1 MNHDAHKDAYK
12 AADAVQGLK
21 GQGVSLQQLR
31 LFVTLAQHRNFTQV
45 GNAFGITQSAVSRS
59 IRELEELLELRLFDR
74 TTRHVSL
81 TDTGRALLP
90 RIALLVDELEAA
102 LRFGQHVSTAES
114 GAVSIASSSS
124 LVASSVPALLASCRA
139 SYPNIALTL
148 FDAPQSRVLELVRAG
163 DADLG
168 ILIDPPNL
176 DGLTAEA
183 LFSDALCAI
192 VPARHPFASHATL
205 RWSELHGVDL
215 FLLDDDAGSY
225 DVIAR
230 GLAEHGA
237 ARVRLQRLSQ
247 ATSVMQMV
255 AAGLGIGLQPVHER
269 FGFAGAHGEVQAV
282 PLWPSVV
289 RNVFVIKRKNRTLQS
304 QAACIWNHIVGVR
317 REAAGD
323 LQTAAA

>member
-1 MNHDAHKDAYK
+1 MNHGHKTAE
-12 AADAVQGLK
+12 AMQGLK
-21 GQGVSLQQLR
+21 GSGVSLQQLR
-31 LFVTLAQHRNFTQV
+31 LFVTLAQHRNFTQA

-59 IRELEELLELRLFDR
+59 IRELEELLDLRLFDR

-102 LRFGQHVSTAES
+102 LRFGQRVATAES
-114 GAVSIASSSS
+114 GAVAIASSSS

-148 FDAPQSRVLELVRAG
+148 HDAPQSRVLELVRSG

-168 ILIDPPNL
+168 VLIDPPNL

-192 VPARHPFASHATL
+192 VPARHPFASQATL
-205 RWSELHGVDL
+205 RWHDLRGVDL

-225 DVIAR
+225 GVIAR
-230 GLAEHGA
+230 ALAEHGA
-237 ARVRLQRLSQ
+237 ANVKLQRLSQ
-247 ATSVMQMV
+247 ATGVVQMV
-255 AAGLGIGLQPVHER
+255 AAGLGIGIQPMHACS
-269 FGFAGAHGEVQAV
+269 GSASAAAHALVQSV
-282 PLWPSVV
+282 PLWPSVARAV
-289 RNVFVIKRKNRTLQS
+289 VLVKRKNRTLQS
-304 QAACIWNHIVGVR
+304 QAACIWNHVVSSNADVLGPLQNV
-317 REAAGD
+317 AA
-323 LQTAAA
+323 